1 MARTAS
7 YDGRYKAGYS
17 INPEKVIIETEVGYR
32 ASCRPMRSR
41 SLLVLAFAVAI
52 GCAPSPAPGTPGRST
67 LTAPP
72 TPTAQT
78 TATPTPSPTPSPS
91 PVGREIDAAKFTQHG
106 GCGDTF
112 FWAATDDNLTAITVE
127 WRGAASQAWDDE
139 GFEASAELPD
149 GDIRVVLVTGRLLS
163 TIYCND
169 VLMPNAGSDAE
180 VPAISGDVSLAVRP
194 DAGGFRPA
202 SHADLTLE
210 DVEFEV
216 NLGSETEI
224 WRLDSFAWEDEF
236 VGWLAG

>member
-1 MARTAS
+1 
-7 YDGRYKAGYS
+7 
-17 INPEKVIIETEVGYR
+17 
-32 ASCRPMRSR
+32 MRLC
-41 SLLVLAFAVAI
+41 SLLVLALALAI
-52 GCAPSPAPGTPGRST
+52 GCGPSPAPVTPGPPSPS
-67 LTAPP
+67 AAP
-72 TPTAQT
+72 TPTTQT

-91 PVGREIDAAKFTQHG
+91 PVGREIDATKFTQHG

-127 WRGAASQAWDDE
+127 WRVAASQAWDDE

-149 GDIRVVLVTGRLLS
+149 GDIRVALVTGRLLS

-169 VLMPNAGSDAE
+169 VLMPNAGSDSK

-210 DVEFEV
+210 DVQFEV
-216 NLGSETEI
+216 NLGTGETEI
-224 WRLDSFAWEDEF
+224 WHLDRLQWEDEF

>member
-1 MARTAS
+1 
-7 YDGRYKAGYS
+7 
-17 INPEKVIIETEVGYR
+17 
-32 ASCRPMRSR
+32 MRSR
-41 SLLVLAFAVAI
+41 SLLILALALAL
-52 GCAPSPAPGTPGRST
+52 GCAPSPGTGTPGRPT
-67 LTAPP
+67 LTSA
-72 TPTAQT
+72 TTSTALP
-78 TATPTPSPTPSPS
+78 TATPTPPAAPSPS
-91 PVGREIDAAKFTQHG
+91 PVAREIDAAKFTQHG

-112 FWAATDDNLTAITVE
+112 LWAATEDNLTAITVE

-139 GFEASAELPD
+139 GFDESAELPD

-202 SHADLTLE
+202 SHADLILE

-216 NLGSETEI
+216 NPGTGETEI
-224 WRLDSFAWEDEF
+224 WRLDSFAWDDEF